1 MLCLGEESE
10 KSPSP
15 EDERAPEL
23 KIEETAAP
31 ETKEQ
36 AADEAV
42 KAEEEEE
49 AEDVKDVWDAESEE
63 EEEEEE
69 DKTKGMVVK
78 ALPVGVSFSCLIRL
92 QLIPDVISEHALSLI
107 RKVLL
112 RIHQFFTLS
121 LCVRLQ
127 ATHDCHS
134 KCF

>member
-1 MLCLGEESE
+1 MGGGGGENLSPMWPWPMLCLGEESE

-23 KIEETAAP
+23 KMEETAAP

-36 AADEAV
+36 AADDAV

-49 AEDVKDVWDAESEE
+49 AEDVKDAWDAESE

-78 ALPVGVSFSCLIRL
+78 ASPVGVFLTCLIRL
-92 QLIPDVISEHALSLI
+92 QLIPDVINERVLSLI

-112 RIHQFFTLS
+112 RIHQFFTVL
-121 LCVRLQ
+121 L
-127 ATHDCHS
+127 
-134 KCF
+134 